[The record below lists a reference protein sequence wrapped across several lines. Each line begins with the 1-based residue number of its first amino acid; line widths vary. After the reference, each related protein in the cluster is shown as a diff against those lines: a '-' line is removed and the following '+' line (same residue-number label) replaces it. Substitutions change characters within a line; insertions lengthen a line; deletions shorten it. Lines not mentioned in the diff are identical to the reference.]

1 MIANA
6 QAELQNDSEWVT
18 FLSERLH
25 NGIVERVP
33 AVVLNGDK
41 DQRYNG
47 NLNFSFAF
55 VEGEFLHAI
64 GPGLE
69 PLHVPDE
76 VQEFER
82 TGLGEASDAP
92 VLVGIAPSVVVLESE
107 GGAASVDELGE

>member
-1 MIANA
+1 MSTQQTPTTTTTAA
-6 QAELQNDSEWVT
+6 AAAAGSS
-18 FLSERLH
+18 F
-25 NGIVERVP
+25 
-33 AVVLNGDK
+33 
-41 DQRYNG
+41 
-47 NLNFSFAF
+47 FAF